1 MSISDQKNLQRPTTE
16 EILAYLRKIANE
28 TLELDS
34 EQVSRI
40 RPDSP
45 LVETLLLDSLSQ
57 IELMVEIEEYYS
69 FQFEPDDITQLNT
82 VKDLVALI
90 QARTNK
96 G

>member
-57 IELMVEIEEYYS
+57 IELMVEIEEYYG
-69 FQFEPDDITQLNT
+69 FQYEPDDITQLNT

>member
-69 FQFEPDDITQLNT
+69 FQFEPDDITQFNT